1 MIYAMAGL
9 GAAIG
14 VGIFIWSNKKMKQA
28 ITNIET
34 GPPEYETRQHW
45 ADRFDGNQKSTTR
58 RK

>member
-1 MIYAMAGL
+1 
-9 GAAIG
+9 
-14 VGIFIWSNKKMKQA
+14 MKQA